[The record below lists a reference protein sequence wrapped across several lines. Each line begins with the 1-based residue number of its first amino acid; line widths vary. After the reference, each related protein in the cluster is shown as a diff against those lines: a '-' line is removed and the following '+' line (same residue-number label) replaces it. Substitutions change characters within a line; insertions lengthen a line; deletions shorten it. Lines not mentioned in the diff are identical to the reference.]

1 MRWDARPLL
10 MGLGLWGGIFMATET
25 RAAPPTADEVA
36 AVAKQRVFFGH
47 QSVGGNILEGV
58 AEVTGGAVRVV
69 ESRDAA
75 ALEAPGLVHALV
87 GQNEAPLTKV
97 ADFEK
102 AMEAVGP
109 RADVAFYKFCYVDF
123 DATTDVAAL
132 FEAYR
137 GSLERI
143 AAKYPTVTVVAM
155 TAPLTTVQT
164 GPKAWLKNAFG
175 GGAWGE
181 KENVKRHAFNEKV
194 REAFR
199 GKPLFDVARVEAVRP
214 DGTTQSF
221 TRDGVAVPA
230 LVPAYT
236 DDGGHLNAVGRKVV
250 AEQLVKFL
258 AALPKK

>member
-1 MRWDARPLL
+1 MV
-10 MGLGLWGGIFMATET
+10 LGLCGGLVMATDV
-25 RAAPPTADEVA
+25 RAAAPTADAVA

-47 QSVGGNILEGV
+47 QSVGGNILEGL

-69 ESRDAA
+69 ESRDPKAF
-75 ALEAPGLVHALV
+75 EAPGVVHALL

-97 ADFEK
+97 SDFEQV
-102 AMEAVGP
+102 MEAVGP
-109 RADVAFYKFCYVDF
+109 RVDVAFYKFCYVDI
-123 DATTDVAAL
+123 DAATDVDAL

-137 GSLERI
+137 ASLERVQ
-143 AAKYPTVTVVAM
+143 AKFPSVTVVAV

-221 TRDGVAVPA
+221 TRGGVAVPA
-230 LVPAYT
+230 LVPEYT
-236 DDGGHLNAVGRKVV
+236 EDGGHLNAVGRKVV
-250 AEQLVKFL
+250 AAELVRVL
-258 AALPKK
+258 AAVPMKK